1 VRVVLSCSLG
11 GAGHL
16 QPIVE
21 VGRQLHRSGHDV
33 SLLVPPALERAAA
46 DSGLATDVGLEPPR
60 AVVESYRDRIHVKG
74 LIDRELFAELC
85 TAAMLPAA
93 TDLLD
98 CERPTLVLREPTEYA
113 SAVAAV
119 LAGIPFGTIAIS
131 QARIEHGVLAMVAP
145 IIDRFGLGTS
155 VAISSAPFLSS
166 FPGSL
171 DPSPWRSTARYRLH
185 EDVPLPLPDWWATT
199 SGPLLYVTF
208 GSVVG
213 HTDLSQQVFRAAFD
227 AVADLPVRVLVTVGR
242 TVEPTLL
249 DPVPPSVHVE
259 RWVPQAQV
267 LAACDAVVC
276 HGGSGTTFGALRAG
290 VPLVVCPLY
299 ADNARNG
306 EVVERSGAGLVVSS
320 SSRHQASPLPSLSP
334 TVLRAAIE
342 RVLAEA
348 SFTLAAR
355 AIRDEMAAYPPADE
369 VATSLD
375 WAPSS

>member
-16 QPIVE
+16 QPVIG
-21 VGRQLHRSGHDV
+21 VGRQLLRGGHDV
-33 SLLVPPALERAAA
+33 SLLVPPALERDAL
-46 DSGLATDVGLEPPR
+46 DSGLATDVGFEPAR

-74 LIDRELFAELC
+74 LIDRELFAEHC
-85 TAAMLPAA
+85 TAAMLHAA

-98 CERPTLVLREPTEYA
+98 RERPTLVLREPTEYA
-113 SAVAAV
+113 TAVAAT
-119 LAGIPFGTIAIS
+119 LAGIPIGTIAIS
-131 QARIEHGVLAMVAP
+131 QARIELEVLAMVATV
-145 IIDRFGLGTS
+145 IDGFGVGTS
-155 VAISSAPFLSS
+155 TAIASAPFLSS
-166 FPGSL
+166 FPESL
-171 DPSPWRSTARYRLH
+171 DPSPWQTTARYRLD
-185 EDVPLPLPDWWATT
+185 EDVPPPLPDWWAT

-213 HTDLSQQVFRAAFD
+213 HTDLTQLVFRAAVD

-242 TVEPTLL
+242 AVEPAQLG
-249 DPVPPSVHVE
+249 PVPPSVHVE

-306 EVVERSGAGLVVSS
+306 EAVERSGAGLVVSS
-320 SSRHQASPLPSLSP
+320 SSVRKASPGTSP

-342 RVLAEA
+342 RVLAET

-355 AIRDEMAAYPPADE
+355 AIRDEMAAYPRADE
-369 VATSLD
+369 AVAALS
-375 WAPSS
+375 WATAI

>member
-1 VRVVLSCSLG
+1 MRVVLSCSLG

-21 VGRQLHRSGHDV
+21 VGRQLYRSGHDV
-33 SLLVPPALERAAA
+33 SLLVPPGLERAAV
-46 DSGLATDVGLEPPR
+46 DSGLATDVGLEPAR

-74 LIDRELFAELC
+74 LVDRELFAEHC

-93 TDLLD
+93 TELLD
-98 CERPTLVLREPTEYA
+98 RERPRLMLREPTEYA
-113 SAVAAV
+113 TAVAAV
-119 LAGIPFGTIAIS
+119 LAGIPIGTIAIS
-131 QARIEHGVLAMVAP
+131 QARIELEVLAMVATV
-145 IIDRFGLGTS
+145 IDGFGVGTS
-155 VAISSAPFLSS
+155 TAIASAPFLSS
-166 FPGSL
+166 FPERL
-171 DPSPWRSTARYRLH
+171 DPSPWQTTARYRLD
-185 EDVPLPLPDWWATT
+185 EDVPPPLPDWWAT

-213 HTDLSQQVFRAAFD
+213 HTDLTRQVFRAAVD
-227 AVADLPVRVLVTVGR
+227 AVADLPVRVLVTVGWA
-242 TVEPTLL
+242 VEPTLL

-306 EVVERSGAGLVVSS
+306 EAVERSGAGLVVSS
-320 SSRHQASPLPSLSP
+320 SGAHQASPAPSP
-334 TVLRAAIE
+334 MVLRAAIE
-342 RVLAEA
+342 RVLAET
-348 SFTLAAR
+348 SFTLAAQ
-355 AIRDEMAAYPPADE
+355 AIRDEMAAYPRADE
-369 VATSLD
+369 VVASLD
-375 WAPSS
+375 WATAT